1 MDFLAGVVVASVVN
15 EAWYLLA
22 ALEVGD
28 RVESEVSFVEAVRA
42 VAGARAGEVKF

>member
-22 ALEVGD
+22 ALEVGE
-28 RVESEVSFVEAVRA
+28 RVESGVGFVEAVGV
-42 VAGARAGEVKF
+42 VAGARAGEVNF